1 MKKLALAL
9 ALSVAATSA
18 LAGELENKLTN
29 LGMTNIDVQATPLPG
44 IKAAITDQGVFYVS
58 DNGDYVLQGDLIKI
72 KPNGDFENLKEKLL
86 LGKLNAMEKEMIIYP
101 AKQQKYVV
109 TVFMDITC
117 HYCHLLFEQ
126 IKDYN
131 DLGITVRFLAF
142 PRGGLSAKSAQQ
154 MEAIWTAKDRTEALN
169 KAENGELPKNLV
181 KANVVAK
188 QYALGLQYGV
198 QGTPT
203 IVTNT
208 GTVLGG
214 YLKPKELLKALES
227 EH

>member
-1 MKKLALAL
+1 MKKVTLALTLALATT
-9 ALSVAATSA
+9 AS

-29 LGMTNIDVQATPLPG
+29 LGMTNIDIQTTPLAG

-101 AKQQKYVV
+101 AKQQKYVA

-117 HYCHLLFEQ
+117 HYCHLLFQQ
-126 IKDYN
+126 IKEYN
-131 DLGITVRFLAF
+131 ELGITLRFLAF
-142 PRGGLSAKSAQQ
+142 PRAGLGAKTAQQ
-154 MEAIWTAKDRTEALN
+154 MEAIWTAQDRNEALN
-169 KAENGELPKNLV
+169 KAENGELPKKLV

-203 IVTNT
+203 IVTDT